1 MVGAALGDI
10 TEQVHRKRALSPCG
24 GGQGICMKAAQNDFR
39 YEREHVIIIIIIFT
53 KFKAFMSF
61 VLKID
66 SKHGSNFEELEVA

>member
-39 YEREHVIIIIIIFT
+39 YVRPHVIIIIIFFYKIQGFP
-53 KFKAFMSF
+53 
-61 VLKID
+61 VLCIEIRFQTWK
-66 SKHGSNFEELEVA
+66 